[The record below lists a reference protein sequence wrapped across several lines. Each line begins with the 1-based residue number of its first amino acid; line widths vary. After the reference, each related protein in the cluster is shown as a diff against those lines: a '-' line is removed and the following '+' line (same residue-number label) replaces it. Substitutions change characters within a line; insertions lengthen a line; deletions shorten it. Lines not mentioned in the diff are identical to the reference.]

1 MILPLPQF
9 NENLFSTKKKS
20 GMCGRGGT
28 LSGDSGRAAASGTR
42 AGLGKQANG
51 D

>member
-1 MILPLPQF
+1 MKICFPL
-9 NENLFSTKKKS
+9 KKKS
-20 GMCGRGGT
+20 GMRGRGGT
-28 LSGDSGRAAASGTR
+28 LRGDSGRAAASGTR

>member
-1 MILPLPQF
+1 MKICFPL
-9 NENLFSTKKKS
+9 KKKS
-20 GMCGRGGT
+20 GMHGRGGT
-28 LSGDSGRAAASGTR
+28 LCGDSGRAAASGTR